1 MLRHLLI
8 RLSHP
13 VRSSCLR
20 WCCLSGLVGSLLFL
34 AGDMLFYG
42 SRSSGADFHPYQQMG
57 QRSTDLLVL
66 GGAIGPVAALFSA
79 LGMGVFAL
87 TLEPASRKLANTAA
101 ILLAIMILIGG
112 SYHAVYTCL
121 GFGSKLTDPTLREAI
136 LAHVIDLRATISYPM
151 YATGLTATALIYRLA
166 LTKRTFFPRW
176 LLLFLPTT
184 LSLLA
189 PPLHDVLV
197 MIPSPFGSIIRG
209 RWING
214 SFVLFF
220 LLAVCVF

>member
-1 MLRHLLI
+1 MVQTFIPTSRWG
-8 RLSHP
+8 SVP
-13 VRSSCLR
+13 PTCLCSVAQSDR
-20 WCCLSGLVGSLLFL
+20 WLPC
-34 AGDMLFYG
+34 
-42 SRSSGADFHPYQQMG
+42 
-57 QRSTDLLVL
+57 
-66 GGAIGPVAALFSA
+66 FSA

-101 ILLAIMILIGG
+101 NLLAIMILIGG

-184 LSLLA
+184 LLL
-189 PPLHDVLV
+189 
-197 MIPSPFGSIIRG
+197 IIDPRNSSAATNAA
-209 RWING
+209 II
-214 SFVLFF
+214 
-220 LLAVCVF
+220 